1 MTTITAEELGER
13 LTDKIIEAIKK
24 GDLFITAGGRTLRVV
39 EVEEP
44 LTENGLTER
53 EEEELKERWTKARK
67 DQEAGGLT
75 RTNTPQEITALLKS
89 L

>member
-53 EEEELKERWTKARK
+53 EEEELKERWTKAQK

-75 RTNTPQEITALLKS
+75 RTNTPQEITALLES